1 MHAPSRGPARLVPL
15 AAAAVTVLV
24 AAAPAAAEPT
34 RLPVYDV
41 KTAGVGEAKAER
53 LAAAFGLDT
62 NLRHDDG
69 SLAFLDVQRFG
80 FLPVRA
86 LPAPAADEEGGKVVA
101 EAPDLDAIRKI
112 VPLGDAE
119 ARRRA
124 TSGLARAGLPFE
136 GEGRVSHSHF
146 DSVDAAGRQTL
157 SADVDTHVSFPARLG
172 DLPLVGPGAKS
183 KLVFDPSGRL
193 TYLRYARRELSQ
205 AATVPLLSTTA
216 ADALATARFT
226 AGCPGDKPIT
236 GLKLSRRLVYYAPA
250 LSARSV
256 QRIVP
261 HYDYGAQASIGGRT
275 VELEHVLLPAV
286 AADAPKPTLRAT
298 AAGGRVTA
306 RTAVTGGRAPYT
318 YRYGSCTTTL
328 PDAAAGAGAET
339 SYAVA
344 DRPGGGSGA
353 AEQVTVTVTDADG
366 LTATASARVTA
377 GTLAAATRRTRVRAR
392 ASSGGRV
399 DVGSEG
405 IGNSQGLPNTASNT
419 ADFRDEMEDVS
430 TIAFH
435 WADNDVFES
444 DFVDAVFGGD
454 DATWGDNVDLMWFQ
468 GHGNANGFATGA
480 TQGDGFVDKS
490 EARWGDDDLEWLV
503 VHSCDVL
510 TLGSGSS
517 SVWNRWK
524 PAFRGLHLLLG
535 YGNSSYNV
543 DGDGNEFGDDL
554 ADDDMRIRSAWVD
567 ANESEQP
574 DGVIYRYM
582 GVYGP
587 SGEWNRN
594 DYFHGIGSVSG
605 DITTVTGAWSY
616 SGTV

>member
-1 MHAPSRGPARLVPL
+1 MHAPPRAHARLVPL
-15 AAAAVTVLV
+15 AAAAAV
-24 AAAPAAAEPT
+24 ALATAAPAAAAPE

-41 KTAGVGEAKAER
+41 KSAGVGEGKADR
-53 LAAAFGLDT
+53 LAQAFGLDAP
-62 NLRHDDG
+62 LRSSDG
-69 SLAFLDVQRFG
+69 SLAFLDAERFG

-86 LPAPAADEEGGKVVA
+86 LPAPAADEDGGKVVA
-101 EAPDLDAIRKI
+101 EAPDLDAIRRI
-112 VPLGDAE
+112 VPVGDDT
-119 ARRRA
+119 ARRLA
-124 TSGLARAGLPFE
+124 TEGLKRAGLPFE
-136 GEGRVSHSHF
+136 GAGRITHSHF
-146 DSVDAAGRQTL
+146 DSVDAAGRPTVD
-157 SADVDTHVSFPARLG
+157 ADLDTHVSFPARLG
-172 DLPLVGPGAKS
+172 DLPLIGAGAKS
-183 KLVFDPSGRL
+183 KLVFDPSGKL
-193 TYLRYARRELSQ
+193 TYLRYARRELSR
-205 AATVPLLSTTA
+205 AATVPVLDTA
-216 ADALATARFT
+216 EADALATERFA

-236 GLKLSRRLVYYAPA
+236 GLKLSRRLVYYAPSLA
-250 LSARSV
+250 LGSV
-256 QRIVP
+256 QQIVP

-286 AADAPKPTLRAT
+286 ADGAPRPTLHAT
-298 AAGGRVTA
+298 ADGGRITA
-306 RTAVTGGRAPYT
+306 TTTVKGGRAPYT

-328 PDAAAGAGAET
+328 SDKAAAGGAET
-339 SYAVA
+339 SYPVLA
-344 DRPGGGSGA
+344 RPGGGTPGS
-353 AEQVTVTVTDADG
+353 EQVSVTVTDADG
-366 LTATASARVTA
+366 LTATASARVSLGRLATA
-377 GTLAAATRRTRVRAR
+377 ARRKPVRAR

-399 DVGSEG
+399 DVASEG
-405 IGNSQGLPNTASNT
+405 IGNSQGLSNTASNT
-419 ADFRDEMEDVS
+419 ADFRDEMEDIS

-444 DFVDAVFGGD
+444 DFVDAAFGGD

-468 GHGNANGFATGA
+468 GHGNSSGFATGT

-490 EARWGDDDLEWLV
+490 EARWGNNDLEWLV
-503 VHSCDVL
+503 VHACDVL
-510 TLGSGSS
+510 ALGSGST